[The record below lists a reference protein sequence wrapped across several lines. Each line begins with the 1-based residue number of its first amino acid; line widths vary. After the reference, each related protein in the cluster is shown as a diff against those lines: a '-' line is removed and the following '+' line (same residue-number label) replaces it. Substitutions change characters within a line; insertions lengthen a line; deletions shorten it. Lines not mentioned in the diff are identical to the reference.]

1 LKISYFIAKRYL
13 FSKRKL
19 NFISVITA
27 ISVTGVTIGVA
38 ALIIVLS
45 VFNGFQLR
53 VFATLVGFDP
63 HIRIESDTN
72 LNEEEVNHIT
82 EILKQEGIKN
92 HAPYTL
98 NKAMLSSETANKV
111 MYIKGV
117 EEEEIDKV
125 SGVREVIKIGKF
137 NLKDEIDFGGIV
149 LGLILADQMRTIQGD
164 TLTLLSPVGLESA
177 LTQFVQPLTK
187 EFKINGIYE
196 SENRDYDSKYA
207 YISIKNAQYLFNLG
221 NKISGIEIRLDDIN
235 NSDRVKEKLEKALGE
250 KYTILTWYDL
260 HQDFYSIIK
269 IERLAAFI
277 ILSLIIVVASFNILG
292 SLTMTVLEKKRD
304 IGILRA
310 MGATKQEI
318 TRIFLF
324 EGVIVGIIGM
334 FFGTLTGL
342 AVTLI
347 QKEYAIYKV
356 ISGSQQIALPI
367 AYRATDFIF
376 IPLAALLLCTIAAL
390 YPTYRAS
397 KLNPVESIRW
407 E

>member
-149 LGLILADQMRTIQGD
+149 LGSILADQMRTIQGD

-207 YISIKNAQYLFNLG
+207 YISIKNAQDLFNLG

>member
-207 YISIKNAQYLFNLG
+207 YISIKNAQDLFNLG

>member
-1 LKISYFIAKRYL
+1 MKISYFIAKRYL

>member
-1 LKISYFIAKRYL
+1 MKISYFIAKRYL

-149 LGLILADQMRTIQGD
+149 LGSILADQMRTIQGD

>member
-1 LKISYFIAKRYL
+1 MKISYFIAKRYL

-207 YISIKNAQYLFNLG
+207 YISIKNAQDLFNLG